1 MVCIRNARKF
11 TRDLHKIQIFLLILL
26 NFLQVQNFTK
36 FCIMV
41 FNWSVL
47 ICPIVYYLTC
57 IAYEYHIYNCV
68 NSVFVRSFSGPYFPA
83 FGLNWDTK
91 YLSVFTP
98 NAGKY
103 GPEKLRIRT
112 VKSIIFHIELSMIW
126 INCSNAEK
134 RFKTISCLFS
144 KFSWDN

>member
-1 MVCIRNARKF
+1 
-11 TRDLHKIQIFLLILL
+11 
-26 NFLQVQNFTK
+26 
-36 FCIMV
+36 MV

-91 YLSVFTP
+91 YLSVSRQMQE
-98 NAGKY
+98 N
-103 GPEKLRIRT
+103 
-112 VKSIIFHIELSMIW
+112 M
-126 INCSNAEK
+126 
-134 RFKTISCLFS
+134 
-144 KFSWDN
+144 D

>member
-1 MVCIRNARKF
+1 MYSECTWIYRRFAQNSNIFA
-11 TRDLHKIQIFLLILL
+11 DLAEFFAVI
-26 NFLQVQNFTK
+26 K
-36 FCIMV
+36 FCILV

-47 ICPIVYYLTC
+47 ICPIAYCLTC

-68 NSVFVRSFSGPYFPA
+68 NSVFIRSFSGPYFPA
-83 FGLNWDTK
+83 LGLNWDTK

-98 NAGKY
+98 NAGKH

-134 RFKTISCLFS
+134 GFKTISCLFS